1 MQKYVKIEFLKQNEM
16 KMKFLRK
23 LNISKYFI
31 NINVK
36 DYLMCSYGI
45 CLTSGSQKLM
55 PFTGEKLGSFQPE
68 MKVNPHT

>member
-1 MQKYVKIEFLKQNEM
+1 
-16 KMKFLRK
+16 MKFIRK
-23 LNISKYFI
+23 LNILKYFI
-31 NINVK
+31 YINVK